1 MKKKFF
7 SMKHK
12 FVIMVASLLLC
23 FVLAT
28 TVIWGVAFTREIS
41 ERGVEYAREMTESAN
56 KNVEGY
62 LKKLRLIAYILQNNS
77 LAKPI
82 LNKTSYSNDSERLT
96 DMKNMQLLL
105 KAVMTGA
112 EYMQNIYV
120 FTENGMEFS
129 AGGAYTE
136 LDEKRLRI
144 IRRWPES
151 RKWYSGCRPGINTI
165 IRAYCADENS

>member
-82 LNKTSYSNDSERLT
+82 LN
-96 DMKNMQLLL
+96 
-105 KAVMTGA
+105 
-112 EYMQNIYV
+112 
-120 FTENGMEFS
+120 
-129 AGGAYTE
+129 
-136 LDEKRLRI
+136 
-144 IRRWPES
+144 
-151 RKWYSGCRPGINTI
+151 
-165 IRAYCADENS
+165 